1 MNFLLD
7 LDSPQNSSPFRN
19 IVNIQASAAE
29 GQQATKP
36 PTPRK
41 RPPTMFVPPRPNS
54 NANAKKRKTVN
65 KDDLSTIPVPKYNY
79 PQLDFCVRQKAN
91 TDQQN
96 GSDDD
101 FQQSDPNDIESSPK
115 KQTEATNYSIEDSSS
130 AEETSIVDS
139 ATGHATNGTITTDSC
154 AERANLLNQDNT
166 LFLGINTQQLYSG
179 CSPTDPITQTS
190 SSQPTTAS
198 SDQTTTTNQNENENQ
213 NENTD
218 SNQQP
223 EPAVPTVAAVSLP
236 RPSTSSSSSSST
248 LSRLNG
254 DRTEFLHFVDIR
266 TIQSSLKSVI
276 SESGE
281 KVSSLAVEVLLQH
294 QCNANNRIIVKGDA
308 LKLLMRLTDKEWA
321 AVKSILTT
329 LGTFWFEQSKSME
342 PMEGS
347 LLHRAMYYLFKAT
360 SKTSTAHIAYG
371 DSDLETARVFYKPNS
386 STENVTSTINPFVLA
401 AMKAKAQ
408 EEQQQQ
414 QQQELSE
421 TIVNQSKEN
430 EESD

>member
-7 LDSPQNSSPFRN
+7 LDSQQNSSPFRN
-19 IVNIQASAAE
+19 IVNIQAPAE
-29 GQQATKP
+29 EQQATKP
-36 PTPRK
+36 PTPKK
-41 RPPTMFVPPRPNS
+41 RGPTIFVPPRS
-54 NANAKKRKTVN
+54 NAKNRKTAN

-79 PQLDFCVRQKAN
+79 RELQFCVRQKAN
-91 TDQQN
+91 NDQQN

-101 FQQSDPNDIESSPK
+101 FQQSNPNDIESSPK
-115 KQTEATNYSIEDSSS
+115 TFTEAANYSIEDSSS

-139 ATGHATNGTITTDSC
+139 TTGSATNGTITTDSC
-154 AERANLLNQDNT
+154 AERVNLLNEDNT

-179 CSPTDPITQTS
+179 CSPTNPITQTS
-190 SSQPTTAS
+190 SQPITTS
-198 SDQTTTTNQNENENQ
+198 SDPTTTNQNENENQ
-213 NENTD
+213 N
-218 SNQQP
+218 QQP
-223 EPAVPTVAAVSLP
+223 EVAVPTVVAVSLP
-236 RPSTSSSSSSST
+236 GPSTSSSSSSSST

-254 DRTEFLHFVDIR
+254 DRIEFLHFVDIR
-266 TIQSSLKSVI
+266 TIQSSLKSII

-281 KVSSLAVEVLLQH
+281 KATSLAVEVVLQH

-329 LGTFWFEQSKSME
+329 LGTYWYDQSKSME

-360 SKTSTAHIAYG
+360 SKVSTAHIAYG

-386 STENVTSTINPFVLA
+386 STENVTSTISPFVLA

-408 EEQQQQ
+408 EQQQ
-414 QQQELSE
+414 LSGE
-421 TIVNQSKEN
+421 IVNQLNEN
-430 EESD
+430 EKSD